1 MGVQRVS
8 MPAAGLPAIGSVE
21 TIPGPPGYQ
30 VRFPDRPHV
39 ACEMWLRELSA
50 CDLSPSSL
58 RSYGCDLLRWLRFLH
73 VHDVAWQRAER
84 GHVRDLV
91 EHLRTAP
98 NPRRLR
104 RSPTAAP
111 LGSVNQITGKPY
123 PTLGYA
129 PRTINHQLTV
139 LSEFYDFAI
148 DADLGPLVNPVPQ
161 QRGRARDRAHAH
173 HNPMQ
178 PFARGRRAQYRQK
191 VPQQQPR
198 AIPDQVIDNLFAA
211 LRRHRDRAL
220 VAFYLSSGV
229 RASEL
234 LGMRLVDVDAGQR
247 TIKVVSKG
255 SRELAEVP
263 ASADAFAWLALYL
276 MEAAQHGYLADGLVW
291 HTLRSPFRPLNY
303 HAARAV
309 LMRANALLG
318 TNHSLHDLRHTA
330 ATRMV
335 DDPVFTLVDVQ
346 TILRHASI
354 STTLLYTRPRLED
367 LIAKVTEHHA
377 RPRPDPVAQ
386 VADGY
391 DATQVRELLGLS
403 E

>member
-1 MGVQRVS
+1 
-8 MPAAGLPAIGSVE
+8 MPAAGLPSIGSVE
-21 TIPGPPGYQ
+21 AVEGVQRWQ
-30 VRFPDRPHV
+30 VRFPDRPHE
-39 ACEMWLRELSA
+39 AAELWLRELSA

-58 RSYGCDLLRWLRFLH
+58 RSYGFDLLRWFRFLH
-73 VHDVAWQRAER
+73 VHGVAWQHAER
-84 GHVRDLV
+84 AHVRDLV

-98 NPRRLR
+98 NPRRLH
-104 RSPTAAP
+104 RSPTAPP
-111 LGSVNQITGKPY
+111 LGSVNAITGKSY
-123 PTLGYA
+123 PTIGYA

-139 LSEFYDFAI
+139 LSEFYVFAV
-148 DADLGPLVNPVPQ
+148 DSDLGPLLNPVPTRTR
-161 QRGRARDRAHAH
+161 RGGGRVDAH
-173 HNPMQ
+173 HNPME
-178 PFARGRRAQYRQK
+178 PFARGRRAPYRQK
-191 VPQQQPR
+191 VPQRHPR
-198 AIPDQVIDNLFAA
+198 SIPDQAVEDLFAA
-211 LRRHRDRAL
+211 LRSNRDRAL

-234 LGMRLVDVDAGQR
+234 LGMRLVDVDAGRR

-263 ASADAFAWLALYL
+263 ASADAFAWLSLYL
-276 MEAAQHGYLADGLVW
+276 VEAAQQDHLDDGLVW
-291 HTLRSPFRPLNY
+291 HTLRSPYRPLTY

-330 ATRMV
+330 ATRMI

-346 TILRHASI
+346 TILRHASV

-377 RPRPDPVAQ
+377 RPRRESVAPI
-386 VADGY
+386 ADGY
-391 DATQVRELLGLS
+391 DAEQVRELLGLT

>member
-1 MGVQRVS
+1 MSV
-8 MPAAGLPAIGSVE
+8 PAAGLPTIGWVAA
-21 TIPGPPGYQ
+21 IPGPPGYQ
-30 VRFPDRPHV
+30 VRFPDQPHE
-39 ACEMWLRELSA
+39 ACEMWLRELSV

-58 RSYGCDLLRWLRFLH
+58 RSYGFDLLRWLRFLH
-73 VHDVAWQRAER
+73 VQDVAWQRAER
-84 GHVRDLV
+84 GHIRDLV

-98 NPRRLR
+98 VPRRLR
-104 RSPTAAP
+104 RSPSAAP

-123 PTLGYA
+123 PTIGYA

-148 DADLGPLVNPVPQ
+148 DADLGPLVNPVPHR
-161 QRGRARDRAHAH
+161 RGHGGARIHAH

-178 PFARGRRAQYRQK
+178 PFVRGRRAPYRQK
-191 VPQQQPR
+191 VPQQLPR
-198 AIPDQVIDNLFAA
+198 AIPDQAVDSLFAA
-211 LRRHRDRAL
+211 LRSNRDRAL

-234 LGMRLVDVDAGQR
+234 LGMRLNDVDAGHG
-247 TIKVVSKG
+247 TIKVISKG

-263 ASADAFAWLALYL
+263 ASADAFTWLALYL
-276 MEAAQHGYLADGLVW
+276 MEADQHGCLADGLVW
-291 HTLRSPFRPLNY
+291 HTLRSPFRPLTY
-303 HAARAV
+303 HATRAV
-309 LMRANALLG
+309 LMRANTLLG

-330 ATRMV
+330 ATRML
-335 DDPVFTLVDVQ
+335 DDPAFTLVDVQ

-377 RPRPDPVAQ
+377 QARPDPLTQ
-386 VADGY
+386 IGDGY
-391 DATQVRELLGLS
+391 NAAQVRELLGLT

>member
-1 MGVQRVS
+1 
-8 MPAAGLPAIGSVE
+8 
-21 TIPGPPGYQ
+21 
-30 VRFPDRPHV
+30 
-39 ACEMWLRELSA
+39 MWLRELSV

-58 RSYGCDLLRWLRFLH
+58 RSYGFDLLRWLRFLH
-73 VHDVAWQRAER
+73 VHNVAWQRAER

-104 RSPTAAP
+104 RSTSAP
-111 LGSVNQITGKPY
+111 PPGSVNQITGKPY
-123 PTLGYA
+123 PTIGYA

-148 DADLGPLVNPVPQ
+148 DADLGPLANPVPQ
-161 QRGRARDRAHAH
+161 RRGRGGARVHAH
-173 HNPMQ
+173 HNPMH
-178 PFARGRRAQYRQK
+178 PFVRGRRAPYRQK
-191 VPQQQPR
+191 VPQRLPR
-198 AIPDQVIDNLFAA
+198 AISDQAIDNLFAA
-211 LRRHRDRAL
+211 LRSNRDRAL

-234 LGMRLVDVDAGQR
+234 LRMRLTDVDAGHR

-255 SRELAEVP
+255 SRDLAEVP

-276 MEAAQHGYLADGLVW
+276 MEAAQHGCLHDGLVW
-291 HTLRSPFRPLNY
+291 HTLRSPFRPLTY

-309 LMRANALLG
+309 LMRANTMLG

-330 ATRMV
+330 ATRMI
-335 DDPVFTLVDVQ
+335 DDPAFTLVDVQ

-377 RPRPDPVAQ
+377 RPRLEPVTQ
-386 VADGY
+386 VAAGY
-391 DATQVRELLGLS
+391 DAANVRELLGLV